1 MAMMRLFV
9 ISMALLFAAMVSAQE
24 KPAAGDSSLAH
35 VRHSF
40 VVMVNASYADT
51 AILFSPVGERA
62 WAGTDWNPQ
71 FLYPRPERD
80 EEGAVFTVKH
90 GGHESV
96 WVNSIRDMESRH
108 FQYVYFIPD
117 ALVTVID
124 VRFFPISAGTTKVEV
139 TYTRTALNVDANPHV
154 RALGVSDAGNG
165 TEWQQAIEK
174 YLKDASSRTNTR

>member
-1 MAMMRLFV
+1 MRLFV
-9 ISMALLFAAMVSAQE
+9 ISIALLFAAMVSAQE
-24 KPAAGDSSLAH
+24 KPAAGESPLAH
-35 VRHSF
+35 VRNSF

-62 WAGTDWNPQ
+62 WAGKDWNPQ

-80 EEGAVFTVKH
+80 VEGAVFTVQH
-90 GGHESV
+90 GEHESV

-124 VRFFPISAGTTKVEV
+124 VRFFPISVGATKVEV
-139 TYTRTALNVDANPHV
+139 MYTRTALNVDANPHV

-165 TEWQQAIEK
+165 TEWQKMIEK
-174 YLKDASSRTNTR
+174 YLKDANSRTSTR